1 MKPNKKNPENDIRNI
16 DVLMKFL
23 SEDVISLFYDTL
35 DYIESLGDDIEKRP
49 AKRYISYRT
58 YRIFVSV
65 IPDRRGLF
73 VNMLLDPKL
82 FVTDGDYLRDK
93 SESKSYGPGRLQA
106 FVRNRDEFEKTKQ
119 YIKRAYNENSYVV

>member
-1 MKPNKKNPENDIRNI
+1 MKPNKKTPENDIRNI

-49 AKRYISYRT
+49 AKRYISYKT

-73 VNMLLDPKL
+73 VNMLLDPKS

-93 SESKSYGPGRLQA
+93 SEAKSYGPGRLQA
-106 FVRNRDEFEKTKQ
+106 FVRNRDELEKTKQ